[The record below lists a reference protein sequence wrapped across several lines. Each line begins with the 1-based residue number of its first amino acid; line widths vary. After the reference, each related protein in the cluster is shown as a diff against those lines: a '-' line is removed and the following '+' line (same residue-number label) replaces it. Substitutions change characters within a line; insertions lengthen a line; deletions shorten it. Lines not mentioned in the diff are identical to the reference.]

1 MRTLAFDGQRSPHLF
16 AVFFQNAVQAM
27 CNSFPLSFENY
38 CQNFRQRVFIAD
50 SHYRYFYTKIFYN
63 AVAFFDVIFLL
74 L

>member
-1 MRTLAFDGQRSPHLF
+1 LYNG
-16 AVFFQNAVQAM
+16 
-27 CNSFPLSFENY
+27 FPLSFENY
-38 CQNFRQRVFIAD
+38 CQNFRQRVFSIAD